1 MLLEKF
7 VPIVNSTIENHSFGA
22 AEIVMAVTDA
32 SNSKNMCI
40 YIDNGLYSN
49 RLSIDSA
56 TFTGKELL
64 KAIDFKGL
72 KLCFYDIQYS
82 NHSKWCCPYWLILE
96 LKEEYPE
103 HYSGQ
108 LLLEIKEMIR
118 ELRNQLL

>member
-7 VPIVNSTIENHSFGA
+7 VPVVNSIIENHAFGT

-32 SNSKNMCI
+32 SNSQNMCI

-56 TFTGKELL
+56 TFTGEELL
-64 KAIDFKGL
+64 RAIDFNGL
-72 KLCFYDIQYS
+72 KLAFRDFEYN
-82 NHSKWCCPYWLILE
+82 NHSKWCCPYWLVLE
-96 LKEEYPE
+96 LKQEYPE

-108 LLLEIKEMIR
+108 LPLEIKEMIGS
-118 ELRNQLL
+118 

>member
-32 SNSKNMCI
+32 SNSENMCI

-56 TFTGKELL
+56 TFTGEDLL
-64 KAIDFKGL
+64 RAIDFNGL
-72 KLCFYDIQYS
+72 KLTFKDYGYDK
-82 NHSKWCCPYWLILE
+82 HVKWTCPYWLILE
-96 LKEEYPE
+96 LKCEYPE
-103 HYSGQ
+103 HYSRD
-108 LLLEIKEMIR
+108 LPLEIKEMVESLR
-118 ELRNQLL
+118 EQLL

>member
-7 VPIVNSTIENHSFGA
+7 VPVVNSTIENHAFGA

-56 TFTGKELL
+56 TFTGEELL
-64 KAIDFKGL
+64 KSIDFKGL
-72 KLCFYDIQYS
+72 KLCFDDFEYG
-82 NHSKWCCPYWLILE
+82 NHSKWCCPFWLILE
-96 LKEEYPE
+96 LKGEYPE
-103 HYSGQ
+103 HYCKD
-108 LLLEIKEMIR
+108 LPLEIQQMVD
-118 ELRNQLL
+118 ELREKLI

>member
-7 VPIVNSTIENHSFGA
+7 VPIVNSTIENHSFGT
-22 AEIVMAVTDA
+22 AEIVMAVTDT

-56 TFTGKELL
+56 TFTGEELL
-64 KAIDFKGL
+64 KSIDFKGL

-108 LLLEIKEMIR
+108 LPLEIKQMIR

>member
-7 VPIVNSTIENHSFGA
+7 VPIVNSTIENHSFGT

-108 LLLEIKEMIR
+108 LPLEIKEMIR

>member
-7 VPIVNSTIENHSFGA
+7 VPIVNSTIENHSFGT

-56 TFTGKELL
+56 TFTGEELL
-64 KAIDFKGL
+64 KSIDFKGL

-103 HYSGQ
+103 HYCKD
-108 LLLEIKEMIR
+108 LPLEIQQMVD
-118 ELRNQLL
+118 ELREKLI